1 MTARTPVL
9 AALAVLLVGGSRAVG
24 AAAHAPADPPAGQ
37 PDAIVDLASKEGAAL
52 VGASWRYRDATLVD
66 VAARAAG
73 PDLRPSGAPIS
84 ALDVSPSATDVFARE
99 AGFERIPPDALER
112 RRGNGKVSFG
122 WYRVD
127 VTLRSAA
134 SAKCSTQGP

>member
-52 VGASWRYRDATLVD
+52 VGAS
-66 VAARAAG
+66 
-73 PDLRPSGAPIS
+73 
-84 ALDVSPSATDVFARE
+84 
-99 AGFERIPPDALER
+99 
-112 RRGNGKVSFG
+112 
-122 WYRVD
+122 
-127 VTLRSAA
+127 
-134 SAKCSTQGP
+134 